1 MNKEQKK
8 GLITKATG
16 GFYYVDTENA
26 VYECKAR
33 GVFRKN
39 SISPVVGDV
48 VTIEIPEEGYALISN
63 IEKRKNYIVR
73 PPLSNIDNLVLVVST
88 TEPEPN
94 ALIIDKMLAVAE
106 INDITPIIVFTKAD
120 LKQSCGLEQIY
131 RDSGF
136 DVFSCSEGIMENKD
150 SFLKLLCGNKIT
162 ALTGNSGVGKSTL
175 INGLFPDLCLQTG
188 DISKKLGRGRHTTR
202 TVELFKTGDFY
213 IADTPGF
220 STFDMQRYDIKKK
233 EELAYCFRE
242 FNDYIGM
249 CKYSTC
255 THICEPG
262 CAVINA
268 LNDGHIHKSRYN
280 SYCSMYN
287 EIKDLK
293 DWME

>member
-1 MNKEQKK
+1 MIKQTKR
-8 GLITKATG
+8 GLIIRATG
-16 GFYYVDTENA
+16 GFYYVESENR

-39 SISPVVGDV
+39 SISPVVGDIV
-48 VTIEIPEEGYALISN
+48 IIEIPEEGYAFINS
-63 IEKRKNYIVR
+63 IEARKNYIVR
-73 PPLSNIDNLVLVVST
+73 PPMSNIDNLVLVVST

-106 INDITPIIVFTKAD
+106 INKINPIVVFTKAD

-131 RDSGF
+131 IDSGF
-136 DVFSCSEGIMENKD
+136 DVFSCFDGIMENKD
-150 SFLKLLCGNKIT
+150 SFLRLLSGNRIT

-175 INGLFPDLCLQTG
+175 INGLFPALDLQTG

-202 TVELFKTGDFY
+202 TVELFKIEDFY
-213 IADTPGF
+213 VADTPGF

-233 EELAYCFRE
+233 EALAYCFRE

-262 CAVINA
+262 CAVIDA
-268 LNDGHIHKSRYN
+268 LNNGHIHHSRYN

-293 DWME
+293 DWMG